1 MTGFKIKIQFD
12 DLGKT
17 AKIFSR
23 QAQSTSQTLRKI
35 NGQVSTLQSGAWVG
49 KGAKAFY
56 AEMEHSVLP
65 ALKSLIEALEG
76 GATGMGQ
83 VAKLMHDA
91 EDEATRL
98 FLEAGGIGAILG
110 GIAAALGAAAGTA
123 GGAGAGAGG
132 GAGGATGGGASG
144 TSSEAGVPAWKQSNP
159 LLVRD
164 PNQLFSD
171 SYMRGLIG
179 SQFQGAGPQLGRV
192 MFELSQ
198 NPTGEKV
205 DGLLVELANIR
216 GRGVVEIQIEW
227 EKFQE
232 VQAQQEANTP
242 TPDDAPPELSGAGGG
257 GGSHPSFNGSNTQ
270 MRYGK
275 VVGDAFGIDPAFGA
289 MLNPTGGLVGPGNWA
304 IAGDDTAV
312 GYHGVVHDAAGY
324 LHNYHNTGPGY
335 DYLGLEHRD
344 TSSPLSGQREGI
356 AYWRQATGGPSP
368 VSAPAEWVM
377 RDFVGKVDMA
387 SSAISGVRSL
397 F

>member
-1 MTGFKIKIQFD
+1 MAGFKIKVQFD

-17 AKIFSR
+17 AKVFSR

-35 NGQVSTLQSGAWVG
+35 NGQISTLQSGGWVG

-56 AEMEHSVLP
+56 NEMERSVLP
-65 ALKSLIEALEG
+65 ALKALIEALEG
-76 GATGMGQ
+76 GATGLGQ
-83 VAKLMHDA
+83 VAKVMHDA

-110 GIAAALGAAAGTA
+110 GIAAAIGAAAGTGGSA
-123 GGAGAGAGG
+123 GGGAGG
-132 GAGGATGGGASG
+132 GAGGATGGAGGAS
-144 TSSEAGVPAWKQSNP
+144 SESGVPAWKQANP

-164 PNQLFSD
+164 PNELFSD
-171 SYMRGLIG
+171 SYMRGMIG
-179 SQFQGAGPQLGRV
+179 SQFQGAGPQLGHI

-198 NPTGEKV
+198 NPSGEKL

-216 GRGVVEIQIEW
+216 GRGEVEIQIEW

-312 GYHGVVHDAAGY
+312 GYHGVMHDAAGY
-324 LHNYHNTGPGY
+324 LYNYHDTGPGY

-344 TSSPLSGQREGI
+344 TSSTLSGQREGI

-368 VSAPAEWVM
+368 VSAPVEWMM
-377 RDFVGKVDMA
+377 RDFVGRVDMA
-387 SSAISGVRSL
+387 SSVVNGVRSL